1 MVLLK
6 MTKRLFKGLLA
17 VSLAVSLHAGEVK
30 EKKPAKPTKEDPQ
43 ELAAKRV
50 EAFNRFTNVVTE
62 IEKKY
67 VDKISISE
75 IMTKAIEGL
84 LSNLDAH
91 SAYLNEKKFKEFQA
105 QTEGEFGGLGITV
118 GMRDGVLTV
127 IAPLEGTPAYKA
139 GVKSGDNI
147 LKINNESTLSMS
159 IDDAINLMRGKPK
172 TPIQITI
179 VRKNEPKPL
188 VFNIV
193 RDIIKVPSVYVKKI
207 EKTPYLYVRVNSF
220 DKNVTKSVLDGLKAN
235 PKAKG
240 IVLDLRGNPGGLL
253 NQAVGLSN
261 LFIKEGVLVS
271 QRGKNKEENLEYKAN
286 GRAPYANL
294 PIAVLVNGGSASASE
309 IVAGAL
315 QDHKRAVIIGEK
327 TFGKGSVQ
335 MLLPVNKDEAIKITT
350 ARYYLP
356 SGRTIQAKGITPDIV
371 IYPGKVPEN
380 ENKFSLKE
388 ADLKHHL
395 EQELKKLDD
404 TNKDSASKNTDKN
417 KKSEESEEEK
427 EVTPK
432 MINDDIQLKTAIDS
446 LKTWSIVDEKMDE
459 KALKKK

>member
-1 MVLLK
+1 MVLLT

-17 VSLAVSLHAGEVK
+17 ISLAVSLHGGEVK
-30 EKKPAKPTKEDPQ
+30 EKKPVKPVKEDPQ

-50 EAFNRFTNVVTE
+50 EAFSRFSNVVSE

-188 VFNIV
+188 VFNII
-193 RDIIKVPSVYVKKI
+193 RDIIKLPSVYVKKI
-207 EKTPYLYVRVNSF
+207 KETPYLYVRVSGF
-220 DKNVTKSVLDGLKAN
+220 DKNVTKSVLEGLKAN

-271 QRGKNKEENLEYKAN
+271 QKGKNKEENLEYKAN
-286 GRAPYANL
+286 GRAPYTNL

-404 TNKDSASKNTDKN
+404 KTPNSKEADKDKKN
-417 KKSEESEEEK
+417 EEEK

-459 KALKKK
+459 KAPKKK

>member
-1 MVLLK
+1 

-17 VSLAVSLHAGEVK
+17 ISLAVSLHGGEVK
-30 EKKPAKPTKEDPQ
+30 EKKPVKPVKEDPQ

-50 EAFNRFTNVVTE
+50 EAFSRFSNVVSE

-188 VFNIV
+188 VFNII
-193 RDIIKVPSVYVKKI
+193 RDIIKLPSVYVKKI
-207 EKTPYLYVRVNSF
+207 KETPYLYVRVSGF
-220 DKNVTKSVLDGLKAN
+220 DKNVTKSVLEGLKAN

-271 QRGKNKEENLEYKAN
+271 QKGKNKEENLEYKAN
-286 GRAPYANL
+286 GRAPYTNL

-395 EQELKKLDD
+395 EQELKKIDD
-404 TNKDSASKNTDKN
+404 KTPNSKEADKDKKN
-417 KKSEESEEEK
+417 EEEK
-427 EVTPK
+427 EITPK

-459 KALKKK
+459 KAPKKK

>member
-1 MVLLK
+1 

-17 VSLAVSLHAGEVK
+17 ISLAVSLHGGEVK
-30 EKKPAKPTKEDPQ
+30 EKKPVKPVKEDPQ

-50 EAFNRFTNVVTE
+50 EAFSRFSNVVSE

-188 VFNIV
+188 VFNII
-193 RDIIKVPSVYVKKI
+193 RDIIKLPSVYVKKI
-207 EKTPYLYVRVNSF
+207 KETPYLYVRVSGF
-220 DKNVTKSVLDGLKAN
+220 DKNVTKSVLEGLKAN

-271 QRGKNKEENLEYKAN
+271 QKGKNKEENLEYKAN

-315 QDHKRAVIIGEK
+315 QDHKRAIIIGEK

-395 EQELKKLDD
+395 EQELKKIDD
-404 TNKDSASKNTDKN
+404 KTPNSKEADKDKKN
-417 KKSEESEEEK
+417 EEEK

-432 MINDDIQLKTAIDS
+432 MVNDDIQLKTAIDS

-459 KALKKK
+459 KAPKKK

>member
-1 MVLLK
+1 

-17 VSLAVSLHAGEVK
+17 ISLAVSLHGGEVK
-30 EKKPAKPTKEDPQ
+30 EKKPVKPVKEDPQ

-67 VDKISISE
+67 VDKITISE

-139 GVKSGDNI
+139 GVKAGDNI

-172 TPIQITI
+172 TSIQITI

-193 RDIIKVPSVYVKKI
+193 RDIIKIPSVYVKKI
-207 EKTPYLYVRVNSF
+207 KDTPYLYVRVSSF

-235 PKAKG
+235 PKIKG

-261 LFIKEGVLVS
+261 LFIKEGILVS
-271 QRGKNKEENLEYKAN
+271 QKGKNKEENLEYKAN
-286 GRAPYANL
+286 GRAPYTNL

-315 QDHKRAVIIGEK
+315 QDHKRAIIIGEK

-404 TNKDSASKNTDKN
+404 KTPNSKEADKDKKN
-417 KKSEESEEEK
+417 EEEK

-432 MINDDIQLKTAIDS
+432 MINNDIQLKTAIDS
-446 LKTWSIVDEKMDE
+446 LKTWSIVDDKMDE
-459 KALKKK
+459 KAPKKK

>member
-1 MVLLK
+1 

-17 VSLAVSLHAGEVK
+17 ISLAVSLHGGEVK
-30 EKKPAKPTKEDPQ
+30 EKKPVKPVKEDPQ

-50 EAFNRFTNVVTE
+50 EAFSRFSNVVSE

-188 VFNIV
+188 VFNII
-193 RDIIKVPSVYVKKI
+193 RDIIKLPSVYVKKI
-207 EKTPYLYVRVNSF
+207 KETPYLYVRVSGF

-271 QRGKNKEENLEYKAN
+271 QKGKNKEENLEYKAN
-286 GRAPYANL
+286 GRAPYTNL

-356 SGRTIQAKGITPDIV
+356 SGRTIQAKGIMPDIV

-404 TNKDSASKNTDKN
+404 KTPNSKEADKDKKN
-417 KKSEESEEEK
+417 EEEK

-432 MINDDIQLKTAIDS
+432 MINADIQLKTAIDS

-459 KALKKK
+459 KAPKKK

>member
-1 MVLLK
+1 

-17 VSLAVSLHAGEVK
+17 ISLAVSLHGGEVK
-30 EKKPAKPTKEDPQ
+30 EKKPVKPVKEDPQ

-50 EAFNRFTNVVTE
+50 EAFSRFSNVVSE

-139 GVKSGDNI
+139 GIKSGDNI

-188 VFNIV
+188 VFNII
-193 RDIIKVPSVYVKKI
+193 RDIIKLPSVYVKKI
-207 EKTPYLYVRVNSF
+207 EKTPYLYVRVSGF
-220 DKNVTKSVLDGLKAN
+220 DKNVTKSVLEGLKAN

-271 QRGKNKEENLEYKAN
+271 QKGKNKEENLEYKAN
-286 GRAPYANL
+286 GRAPYTNL

-395 EQELKKLDD
+395 EQELKKIDD
-404 TNKDSASKNTDKN
+404 KTPNSKEADKDKKN
-417 KKSEESEEEK
+417 EEEK

-432 MINDDIQLKTAIDS
+432 MINADIQLKTAIDS

-459 KALKKK
+459 KAPKKK

>member
-1 MVLLK
+1 

-17 VSLAVSLHAGEVK
+17 ISLAVSLHGGEVK
-30 EKKPAKPTKEDPQ
+30 EKKPVKPVKEDPQ

-50 EAFNRFTNVVTE
+50 EAFSRFSNVVSE

-172 TPIQITI
+172 TPIQITV

-188 VFNIV
+188 VFNII
-193 RDIIKVPSVYVKKI
+193 RDIIKLPSVYVKKI
-207 EKTPYLYVRVNSF
+207 KETPYLYVRVSGF
-220 DKNVTKSVLDGLKAN
+220 DKNVTKSVLEGLKAN

-271 QRGKNKEENLEYKAN
+271 QKGKNKEENLEYKAN
-286 GRAPYANL
+286 GRAPYTNL

-315 QDHKRAVIIGEK
+315 QDHKRAIIIGEK

-335 MLLPVNKDEAIKITT
+335 MLIPVNKDEAIKITT

-395 EQELKKLDD
+395 EQELKKIDD
-404 TNKDSASKNTDKN
+404 KTPNSKEADKDKKN
-417 KKSEESEEEK
+417 EEEK
-427 EVTPK
+427 EITPK

-459 KALKKK
+459 KASKKK

>member
-1 MVLLK
+1 

-17 VSLAVSLHAGEVK
+17 ISLAVSLHGGEVK
-30 EKKPAKPTKEDPQ
+30 EKKPVKPVKEDPQ

-50 EAFNRFTNVVTE
+50 EAFSRFSNVVSE

-172 TPIQITI
+172 TSIQITI

-188 VFNIV
+188 VFNII
-193 RDIIKVPSVYVKKI
+193 RDIIKLPSVYVKKI
-207 EKTPYLYVRVNSF
+207 EKTPYLYVRVSGF
-220 DKNVTKSVLDGLKAN
+220 DKNVTKSVLEGLKAN

-271 QRGKNKEENLEYKAN
+271 QKGKNKEENLEYKAN
-286 GRAPYANL
+286 GRAPYTNL

-315 QDHKRAVIIGEK
+315 QDYKRAVIIGEK

-404 TNKDSASKNTDKN
+404 KTPNSKEADKDKKN
-417 KKSEESEEEK
+417 EEEK

-459 KALKKK
+459 KAPKKK

>member
-1 MVLLK
+1 

-17 VSLAVSLHAGEVK
+17 ISLAVSLHGGEVK
-30 EKKPAKPTKEDPQ
+30 EKKPVKPVKEDPQ

-50 EAFNRFTNVVTE
+50 EAFSRFSNVVSE

-188 VFNIV
+188 VFNII
-193 RDIIKVPSVYVKKI
+193 RDIIKLPSVYVKKI
-207 EKTPYLYVRVNSF
+207 KETPYLYVRVSGF
-220 DKNVTKSVLDGLKAN
+220 DKNVTKSVLEGLKAN

-271 QRGKNKEENLEYKAN
+271 QKGKNKEENLEYKAN
-286 GRAPYANL
+286 GRAPYTNL

-404 TNKDSASKNTDKN
+404 KNPNSKEADKDKKN
-417 KKSEESEEEK
+417 EEEK

-446 LKTWSIVDEKMDE
+446 LKTWSIIDNQTDEKTP
-459 KALKKK
+459 KKK

>member
-1 MVLLK
+1 M
-6 MTKRLFKGLLA
+6 
-17 VSLAVSLHAGEVK
+17 SLHGGEVK
-30 EKKPAKPTKEDPQ
+30 EKKPVKPVKEDPQ

-50 EAFNRFTNVVTE
+50 EAFSRFSNVVTE

-139 GVKSGDNI
+139 GVKAGDNI

-188 VFNIV
+188 VFNII
-193 RDIIKVPSVYVKKI
+193 RDIIKLPSVYVKKI

-271 QRGKNKEENLEYKAN
+271 QKGKNKEENLEYKAN
-286 GRAPYANL
+286 GRAPYTNL

-315 QDHKRAVIIGEK
+315 QDHKRAVIIGER

-395 EQELKKLDD
+395 EQELKKIDD
-404 TNKDSASKNTDKN
+404 KTPNSKEADKDKKN
-417 KKSEESEEEK
+417 EEEK

-459 KALKKK
+459 KAPKKK

>member
-1 MVLLK
+1 

-17 VSLAVSLHAGEVK
+17 ISLAVSLHGGEVK
-30 EKKPAKPTKEDPQ
+30 EKKPVKPVKEDPQ

-50 EAFNRFTNVVTE
+50 EAFSRFSNVVTE

-172 TPIQITI
+172 TPIQITV

-188 VFNIV
+188 VFNII
-193 RDIIKVPSVYVKKI
+193 RDIIKLPSVYVKKI
-207 EKTPYLYVRVNSF
+207 KETPYLYVRVSGF
-220 DKNVTKSVLDGLKAN
+220 DKNVTKSVLEGLKAN

-271 QRGKNKEENLEYKAN
+271 QKGKNKEENLEYKAN
-286 GRAPYANL
+286 GRAPYTNL

-404 TNKDSASKNTDKN
+404 KTPNSKEADKDKKN
-417 KKSEESEEEK
+417 EEEK

-459 KALKKK
+459 KAPKKK

>member
-1 MVLLK
+1 

-17 VSLAVSLHAGEVK
+17 ISLAVSLHGGEVK
-30 EKKPAKPTKEDPQ
+30 EKKPVKPVKEDPQ

-50 EAFNRFTNVVTE
+50 EAFSRFSNVVSE

-188 VFNIV
+188 VFNII
-193 RDIIKVPSVYVKKI
+193 RDIIKLPSVYVKKI
-207 EKTPYLYVRVNSF
+207 KETPYLYVRVSGF
-220 DKNVTKSVLDGLKAN
+220 DKNVTKSVLEGLKAN

-271 QRGKNKEENLEYKAN
+271 QKGKNKEENLEYKAN
-286 GRAPYANL
+286 GRAPYTNL

-395 EQELKKLDD
+395 EQELKKIDD
-404 TNKDSASKNTDKN
+404 KTPNSKEADKDKKN
-417 KKSEESEEEK
+417 EEEK
-427 EVTPK
+427 EVTLK

-459 KALKKK
+459 KAPKKK

>member
-1 MVLLK
+1 

-17 VSLAVSLHAGEVK
+17 ISLAVSLHGGEVK
-30 EKKPAKPTKEDPQ
+30 EKKPVKPVKEDPQ

-50 EAFNRFTNVVTE
+50 EAFSRFSNVVTE

-139 GVKSGDNI
+139 GVKSGDSI

-159 IDDAINLMRGKPK
+159 IDDAVNLMRGKPK
-172 TPIQITI
+172 TSIQITV

-193 RDIIKVPSVYVKKI
+193 RDIIKIPSVYVKKI
-207 EKTPYLYVRVNSF
+207 KDMPYLYVRVNSF

-235 PKAKG
+235 PKVKG

-286 GRAPYANL
+286 GRAPYTNL
-294 PIAVLVNGGSASASE
+294 PVVVLVNGGSASASE

-315 QDHKRAVIIGEK
+315 QDHKRAIIIGEK

-335 MLLPVNKDEAIKITT
+335 VLLPVNKDEAIKITT

-404 TNKDSASKNTDKN
+404 KNPNSKEADKD
-417 KKSEESEEEK
+417 KKSEEEK

-459 KALKKK
+459 KAPKKK

>member
-1 MVLLK
+1 

-17 VSLAVSLHAGEVK
+17 VSLAVSLHGGEVK
-30 EKKPAKPTKEDPQ
+30 EKKPVKPVKEDPQ

-50 EAFNRFTNVVTE
+50 EAFSRFSNVVSE
-62 IEKKY
+62 IERKY

-139 GVKSGDNI
+139 GVKSGDTI

-172 TPIQITI
+172 TPIQITV

-188 VFNIV
+188 VFNII

-235 PKAKG
+235 PKTKG

-271 QRGKNKEENLEYKAN
+271 QKGKNKEENLEYKAN
-286 GRAPYANL
+286 GRAPYTNL

-395 EQELKKLDD
+395 EQELKKIDD
-404 TNKDSASKNTDKN
+404 KTPNSKETDKD
-417 KKSEESEEEK
+417 KKNEEEK

-459 KALKKK
+459 KAPKKK

>member
-1 MVLLK
+1 

-17 VSLAVSLHAGEVK
+17 VSLAVSLHGGEVK
-30 EKKPAKPTKEDPQ
+30 EKKTVKPVKEDPQ

-50 EAFNRFTNVVTE
+50 EAFSRFSNVVTE

-67 VDKISISE
+67 VDKITISE

-139 GVKSGDNI
+139 GVKAGDNI

-188 VFNIV
+188 VFNII

-207 EKTPYLYVRVNSF
+207 KDAPYLYVRVNSF

-271 QRGKNKEENLEYKAN
+271 QKGKNKEENLEYKAN
-286 GRAPYANL
+286 GRAPYTNL
-294 PIAVLVNGGSASASE
+294 PVAVLVNGGSASASE

-335 MLLPVNKDEAIKITT
+335 VLLPVNKDEAIKITT

-371 IYPGKVPEN
+371 IYPGKAPEN

-404 TNKDSASKNTDKN
+404 KTTNSKEADKDKRN
-417 KKSEESEEEK
+417 EEEK

-459 KALKKK
+459 KAPKKK

>member
-1 MVLLK
+1 

-17 VSLAVSLHAGEVK
+17 ISLAVSLHGGEVK
-30 EKKPAKPTKEDPQ
+30 EKKPVKPVKEDPQ

-50 EAFNRFTNVVTE
+50 EAFSRFSNVVSE

-188 VFNIV
+188 VFNII
-193 RDIIKVPSVYVKKI
+193 RDIIKLPSVYVKKI
-207 EKTPYLYVRVNSF
+207 EKTSYLYVRVSGF

-261 LFIKEGVLVS
+261 LFIKEGILVS
-271 QRGKNKEENLEYKAN
+271 QKGKNKEENLEYKAN
-286 GRAPYANL
+286 GRAPYTNL

-371 IYPGKVPEN
+371 IYPGKAPEN

-395 EQELKKLDD
+395 EQELKKIDD
-404 TNKDSASKNTDKN
+404 KTPNSKEADKDKKN
-417 KKSEESEEEK
+417 EEEK

-459 KALKKK
+459 KAPKKK

>member
-1 MVLLK
+1 

-17 VSLAVSLHAGEVK
+17 ISLAVSLHGGEVK
-30 EKKPAKPTKEDPQ
+30 EKKPVKPVKEDPQ

-50 EAFNRFTNVVTE
+50 EAFSRFSNVVSE

-172 TPIQITI
+172 TPIQITV

-188 VFNIV
+188 VFNII
-193 RDIIKVPSVYVKKI
+193 RDIIKLPSVYVKKI
-207 EKTPYLYVRVNSF
+207 KETPYLYVRVSGF
-220 DKNVTKSVLDGLKAN
+220 DKNVTKSVLEGLKAN

-271 QRGKNKEENLEYKAN
+271 QKGKNKEENLEYKAN
-286 GRAPYANL
+286 GRAPYTNL

-395 EQELKKLDD
+395 EQELKKID
-404 TNKDSASKNTDKN
+404 DKN
-417 KKSEESEEEK
+417 PNSKEADKDKKNEEEK

-459 KALKKK
+459 KAPKKK

>member
-1 MVLLK
+1 

-17 VSLAVSLHAGEVK
+17 ISLAVSLHGGEVK
-30 EKKPAKPTKEDPQ
+30 EKKPVKPVKEDPQ

-50 EAFNRFTNVVTE
+50 EAFSRFSNVVSE

-172 TPIQITI
+172 TPIQITV

-188 VFNIV
+188 VFNII
-193 RDIIKVPSVYVKKI
+193 RDIIKLPSVYVKKI
-207 EKTPYLYVRVNSF
+207 KETPYLYVRVSGF
-220 DKNVTKSVLDGLKAN
+220 DKNVTKSVLEGLKAN

-271 QRGKNKEENLEYKAN
+271 QKGKNKEENLEYKAN
-286 GRAPYANL
+286 GRAPYTNL

-395 EQELKKLDD
+395 EQELKKIDD
-404 TNKDSASKNTDKN
+404 KTPNSKEADKDKKN
-417 KKSEESEEEK
+417 EEEK

-446 LKTWSIVDEKMDE
+446 LKTWSIIDNQTDEKTP
-459 KALKKK
+459 KKK

>member
-1 MVLLK
+1 M
-6 MTKRLFKGLLA
+6 
-17 VSLAVSLHAGEVK
+17 SLYGGEVK
-30 EKKPAKPTKEDPQ
+30 EKKPVKPIKENPQ

-50 EAFNRFTNVVTE
+50 EAFSRFTNVVTE

-67 VDKISISE
+67 VDKITISE

-172 TPIQITI
+172 TPIQITV

-188 VFNIV
+188 VFNII
-193 RDIIKVPSVYVKKI
+193 RDIIKVPSVYVKTIKD
-207 EKTPYLYVRVNSF
+207 TPYLYVRVNSF

-235 PKAKG
+235 PNIKG
-240 IVLDLRGNPGGLL
+240 VVLDLRGNPGGLL

-271 QRGKNKEENLEYKAN
+271 QKGKNKEENLEYKAN
-286 GRAPYANL
+286 GRAPYTNL
-294 PIAVLVNGGSASASE
+294 PVAVLVNGGSASASE

-335 MLLPVNKDEAIKITT
+335 VLLPVNKDEAIKITT

-395 EQELKKLDD
+395 EQELKKIDD
-404 TNKDSASKNTDKN
+404 KTPNSKETDKD
-417 KKSEESEEEK
+417 KKNEEEK

-459 KALKKK
+459 KAPKKK

>member
-1 MVLLK
+1 

-17 VSLAVSLHAGEVK
+17 ISLAVSLHGGEVK
-30 EKKPAKPTKEDPQ
+30 EKKPVKPVKEDPQ

-50 EAFNRFTNVVTE
+50 EAFSRFSNVVTE

-172 TPIQITI
+172 TPIQITV

-188 VFNIV
+188 VFNII
-193 RDIIKVPSVYVKKI
+193 RDIIKLPSVYVKKI
-207 EKTPYLYVRVNSF
+207 KETPYLYVRVSGF

-271 QRGKNKEENLEYKAN
+271 QKGKNKEENLEYKAN
-286 GRAPYANL
+286 GRAPYTNL

-335 MLLPVNKDEAIKITT
+335 VLLPVNKDEAIKITT

-395 EQELKKLDD
+395 EQELKKIDD
-404 TNKDSASKNTDKN
+404 KTPNSKEADKDKKN
-417 KKSEESEEEK
+417 EEEK

-459 KALKKK
+459 KAPKKK

>member
-1 MVLLK
+1 
-6 MTKRLFKGLLA
+6 MTKRLFKWLLA
-17 VSLAVSLHAGEVK
+17 ISLAVSLHGGEVK
-30 EKKPAKPTKEDPQ
+30 EKKPVKPVKEDPQ

-50 EAFNRFTNVVTE
+50 EAFSRFSNVVSE

-188 VFNIV
+188 VFNII
-193 RDIIKVPSVYVKKI
+193 RDIIKLPSVYVKKI
-207 EKTPYLYVRVNSF
+207 KETPYLYVRVSGF

-271 QRGKNKEENLEYKAN
+271 QKGKNKEENLEYKAN
-286 GRAPYANL
+286 GRAPYTNL

-404 TNKDSASKNTDKN
+404 KTPNSKEADKDKKN
-417 KKSEESEEEK
+417 EEEK

-459 KALKKK
+459 KAPKKK

>member
-1 MVLLK
+1 

-17 VSLAVSLHAGEVK
+17 ISLAVSLHGGEVK
-30 EKKPAKPTKEDPQ
+30 EKKPVKPVKEDPQ

-50 EAFNRFTNVVTE
+50 EAFSRFSNVVTE

-172 TPIQITI
+172 TPIQITV

-188 VFNIV
+188 VFNII
-193 RDIIKVPSVYVKKI
+193 RDIIKLPSVYVKKI
-207 EKTPYLYVRVNSF
+207 KETPYLYVRVSGF

-271 QRGKNKEENLEYKAN
+271 QKGKNKEENLEYKAN
-286 GRAPYANL
+286 GRAPYTNL

-335 MLLPVNKDEAIKITT
+335 VLLPVNKDEAIKITT

-395 EQELKKLDD
+395 EQELKKIDD
-404 TNKDSASKNTDKN
+404 KTPNSKEADKDKKN
-417 KKSEESEEEK
+417 EEEK

-459 KALKKK
+459 KVPKKK

>member
-1 MVLLK
+1 

-17 VSLAVSLHAGEVK
+17 ISLAVSLHGGEVK
-30 EKKPAKPTKEDPQ
+30 EKKPVKPVKEDPQ

-50 EAFNRFTNVVTE
+50 EAFSRFSNVVSE

-172 TPIQITI
+172 TPIQITV

-188 VFNIV
+188 VFNII
-193 RDIIKVPSVYVKKI
+193 RDIIKLPSVYVKKI
-207 EKTPYLYVRVNSF
+207 KETPYLYVRVSGF
-220 DKNVTKSVLDGLKAN
+220 DKNVTKSVLEGLKAN

-271 QRGKNKEENLEYKAN
+271 QKGKNKEENLEYKAN
-286 GRAPYANL
+286 GRAPYTNL

-395 EQELKKLDD
+395 EQELKKIDD
-404 TNKDSASKNTDKN
+404 KTPNSKEADKDKKN
-417 KKSEESEEEK
+417 EEEK

-432 MINDDIQLKTAIDS
+432 MVNDDIQLKTAIDS

-459 KALKKK
+459 KAPKKK

>member
-1 MVLLK
+1 

-17 VSLAVSLHAGEVK
+17 ISLAVSLHGGEVK
-30 EKKPAKPTKEDPQ
+30 EKKPVKPVKEDPQ

-50 EAFNRFTNVVTE
+50 EAFSRFSNVVSE

-172 TPIQITI
+172 TPIQITV

-188 VFNIV
+188 VFNII
-193 RDIIKVPSVYVKKI
+193 RDIIKLPSVYVKKI
-207 EKTPYLYVRVNSF
+207 KETPYLYVRVSGF
-220 DKNVTKSVLDGLKAN
+220 DKNVTKSVLEGLKAN

-271 QRGKNKEENLEYKAN
+271 QKGKNKEENLEYKAN

-404 TNKDSASKNTDKN
+404 KTPNSKEADKDKKN
-417 KKSEESEEEK
+417 EEEK

-459 KALKKK
+459 KTPKKK

>member
-1 MVLLK
+1 M
-6 MTKRLFKGLLA
+6 
-17 VSLAVSLHAGEVK
+17 SLHGGEVK
-30 EKKPAKPTKEDPQ
+30 EKKPVKPVKEDPQ

-50 EAFNRFTNVVTE
+50 EAFSRFSNVVSE
-62 IEKKY
+62 IERKY

-139 GVKSGDNI
+139 GVKSGDTI

-172 TPIQITI
+172 TPIQITV

-188 VFNIV
+188 VFNII

-220 DKNVTKSVLDGLKAN
+220 DKNVTRSVLDGLKAN
-235 PKAKG
+235 PKTKG

-261 LFIKEGVLVS
+261 LFIKEGILVS
-271 QRGKNKEENLEYKAN
+271 QKGKNKEENLEYKAN
-286 GRAPYANL
+286 GRAPYTNL

-315 QDHKRAVIIGEK
+315 QDHKRAIIIGEK

-335 MLLPVNKDEAIKITT
+335 VLLPVNKDEAVKITT

-395 EQELKKLDD
+395 EQELKKIDD
-404 TNKDSASKNTDKN
+404 KTPNSKETDKD
-417 KKSEESEEEK
+417 KKNEEEK

-459 KALKKK
+459 KVHKKK

>member
-1 MVLLK
+1 

-17 VSLAVSLHAGEVK
+17 VSLAVSLHGGEVK
-30 EKKPAKPTKEDPQ
+30 EKKPVKPVKEDPQ

-50 EAFNRFTNVVTE
+50 EAFSRFSNVVSE

-172 TPIQITI
+172 TPIQITV

-188 VFNIV
+188 VFNII
-193 RDIIKVPSVYVKKI
+193 RDIIKLPSVYVKKI
-207 EKTPYLYVRVNSF
+207 KETPYLYVRVSGF
-220 DKNVTKSVLDGLKAN
+220 DKNVTKSVLEGLKAN

-271 QRGKNKEENLEYKAN
+271 QKGKNKEENLEYKAN
-286 GRAPYANL
+286 GRAPYTNL

-395 EQELKKLDD
+395 EQELKKIDD
-404 TNKDSASKNTDKN
+404 KTPNSKEADKDKKN
-417 KKSEESEEEK
+417 EEEK

-432 MINDDIQLKTAIDS
+432 MINGDIQLKTAIDS

-459 KALKKK
+459 KAPKKK

>member
-1 MVLLK
+1 M
-6 MTKRLFKGLLA
+6 
-17 VSLAVSLHAGEVK
+17 SLHGGEVK
-30 EKKPAKPTKEDPQ
+30 EKKPVKPVKEDPQ

-50 EAFNRFTNVVTE
+50 EAFSRFSNVVSE

-188 VFNIV
+188 VFNII
-193 RDIIKVPSVYVKKI
+193 RDIIKLPSVYVKKI
-207 EKTPYLYVRVNSF
+207 KETPYLYVRVSGF
-220 DKNVTKSVLDGLKAN
+220 DKNVTKSVLEGLKAN

-271 QRGKNKEENLEYKAN
+271 QKGKNKEENLEYKAN
-286 GRAPYANL
+286 GRAPYTNL

-395 EQELKKLDD
+395 EQELKKIDD
-404 TNKDSASKNTDKN
+404 KTPNSKEADKDKKN
-417 KKSEESEEEK
+417 EEEK
-427 EVTPK
+427 EITPK

-459 KALKKK
+459 KAPKKK

>member
-1 MVLLK
+1 

-17 VSLAVSLHAGEVK
+17 ISLAVSLHGGEVK
-30 EKKPAKPTKEDPQ
+30 EKKPVKPVKEDPQ

-50 EAFNRFTNVVTE
+50 EAFSRFSNVVSE

-188 VFNIV
+188 VFNII
-193 RDIIKVPSVYVKKI
+193 RDIIKLPSVYVKTIK
-207 EKTPYLYVRVNSF
+207 ETPYLYVRVSGF
-220 DKNVTKSVLDGLKAN
+220 DKNVTKSVLEGLKAN

-271 QRGKNKEENLEYKAN
+271 QKGKNKEENLEYKAN
-286 GRAPYANL
+286 GRAPYTNL
-294 PIAVLVNGGSASASE
+294 PIAVLVNSGSASASE

-395 EQELKKLDD
+395 EQELKKIDD
-404 TNKDSASKNTDKN
+404 KTPNSKEADKDKKN
-417 KKSEESEEEK
+417 EEEK

-459 KALKKK
+459 KAPKKK

>member
-1 MVLLK
+1 

-17 VSLAVSLHAGEVK
+17 VSLAVSLHGGEVK
-30 EKKPAKPTKEDPQ
+30 EKKPVKPVKEDPQ

-50 EAFNRFTNVVTE
+50 EAFSRFSNVVSE

-172 TPIQITI
+172 TPIQITV

-188 VFNIV
+188 VFNII

-207 EKTPYLYVRVNSF
+207 KETPYLYVRVSGF

-235 PKAKG
+235 PKVKG

-271 QRGKNKEENLEYKAN
+271 QKGKNKEENLEYKAN
-286 GRAPYANL
+286 GRAPYTNL

-395 EQELKKLDD
+395 EQELKKID
-404 TNKDSASKNTDKN
+404 NKTPNSKEADKD
-417 KKSEESEEEK
+417 KKNEEEK

-459 KALKKK
+459 KAPKKK

>member
-1 MVLLK
+1 

-17 VSLAVSLHAGEVK
+17 ISLAVSLHGGEVK
-30 EKKPAKPTKEDPQ
+30 EKKPVKPVKEDPQ

-50 EAFNRFTNVVTE
+50 EAFSRFSNVVSE

-91 SAYLNEKKFKEFQA
+91 SAYLNERKFKEFQA

-188 VFNIV
+188 VFNII
-193 RDIIKVPSVYVKKI
+193 RDIIKLPSVYVKKI
-207 EKTPYLYVRVNSF
+207 EKTPYLYVRVSGF
-220 DKNVTKSVLDGLKAN
+220 DKNVTKSVLEGLKAN

-261 LFIKEGVLVS
+261 LFIKEGILVS
-271 QRGKNKEENLEYKAN
+271 QKGKNKEENLEYKAN
-286 GRAPYANL
+286 GRAPYTNL

-395 EQELKKLDD
+395 EQELKKIDD
-404 TNKDSASKNTDKN
+404 KTPNSKEADKDKKN
-417 KKSEESEEEK
+417 EEEK

-459 KALKKK
+459 KVPKKK

>member
-1 MVLLK
+1 

-17 VSLAVSLHAGEVK
+17 ISLAVSLHGGEVK
-30 EKKPAKPTKEDPQ
+30 EKKPVKPVKEDPQ

-50 EAFNRFTNVVTE
+50 EAFSRFSNVVSE

-188 VFNIV
+188 VFNII
-193 RDIIKVPSVYVKKI
+193 RDIIKLPSVYVKKI
-207 EKTPYLYVRVNSF
+207 EKTPYLYVRVSGF

-271 QRGKNKEENLEYKAN
+271 QKGKNKEENLEYKAN
-286 GRAPYANL
+286 GRAPYTNL

-395 EQELKKLDD
+395 EQELKKIDD
-404 TNKDSASKNTDKN
+404 KTPNSKEADKDKKN
-417 KKSEESEEEK
+417 EEEK

-446 LKTWSIVDEKMDE
+446 LKTWSIVDDKMDE
-459 KALKKK
+459 KAPKKK

>member
-1 MVLLK
+1 MVLLT

-17 VSLAVSLHAGEVK
+17 ISLAVSLHGGEVK
-30 EKKPAKPTKEDPQ
+30 EKKPVKPVKEDPQ

-50 EAFNRFTNVVTE
+50 EAFSRFSNVVSE

-172 TPIQITI
+172 TPIQITV

-188 VFNIV
+188 VFNII
-193 RDIIKVPSVYVKKI
+193 RDIIKLPSVYVKKI
-207 EKTPYLYVRVNSF
+207 KETPYLYVRVSGF
-220 DKNVTKSVLDGLKAN
+220 DKNVTKSVLEGLKAN

-271 QRGKNKEENLEYKAN
+271 QKGKNKEENLEYKAN
-286 GRAPYANL
+286 GRAPYTNL
-294 PIAVLVNGGSASASE
+294 PVVVLVNGGSASASE

-315 QDHKRAVIIGEK
+315 QDHKRAIIIGEK

-335 MLLPVNKDEAIKITT
+335 VLLPVNKDEAIKITT

-404 TNKDSASKNTDKN
+404 KNPNSKEADKD
-417 KKSEESEEEK
+417 KKSEEEK

-459 KALKKK
+459 KAPKKK

>member
-1 MVLLK
+1 

-17 VSLAVSLHAGEVK
+17 ISLAVSLHGGEVK
-30 EKKPAKPTKEDPQ
+30 EKKPVKPVKEDPQ

-50 EAFNRFTNVVTE
+50 EAFSRFSNVVTE

-188 VFNIV
+188 VFNII
-193 RDIIKVPSVYVKKI
+193 RDIIKLPSVYVKKI
-207 EKTPYLYVRVNSF
+207 KETPYLYVRVSGF
-220 DKNVTKSVLDGLKAN
+220 DKNVTKSVLEGLKAN

-271 QRGKNKEENLEYKAN
+271 QKGKNKEENLEYKAN
-286 GRAPYANL
+286 GRAPYTNL

-395 EQELKKLDD
+395 EQELKKIDD
-404 TNKDSASKNTDKN
+404 KTPNSKEADKDKKN
-417 KKSEESEEEK
+417 EEEK

-459 KALKKK
+459 KAPKKK

>member
-1 MVLLK
+1 MVLLT

-17 VSLAVSLHAGEVK
+17 VSLAVSLHGGEVK
-30 EKKPAKPTKEDPQ
+30 EKKPVKPIKENPQ

-172 TPIQITI
+172 TPIQITV

-188 VFNIV
+188 VFNII
-193 RDIIKVPSVYVKKI
+193 RDIIKLPSVYVKKI
-207 EKTPYLYVRVNSF
+207 KETPYLYVRVSGF

-271 QRGKNKEENLEYKAN
+271 QKGKNKEENLEYKAN
-286 GRAPYANL
+286 GRAPYTNL

-335 MLLPVNKDEAIKITT
+335 VLLPVNKDEAIKITT

-404 TNKDSASKNTDKN
+404 KTPNSKEADKDKKN
-417 KKSEESEEEK
+417 EEEK

-459 KALKKK
+459 KAPKKK

>member
-1 MVLLK
+1 M
-6 MTKRLFKGLLA
+6 
-17 VSLAVSLHAGEVK
+17 SLHGGEVK
-30 EKKPAKPTKEDPQ
+30 EKKPVKPVKEDPQ

-50 EAFNRFTNVVTE
+50 EAFSRFSNVVTE

-67 VDKISISE
+67 VDKITISE

-139 GVKSGDNI
+139 GVKAGDNI

-188 VFNIV
+188 VFNII
-193 RDIIKVPSVYVKKI
+193 RDIIKIPSVYVKKI
-207 EKTPYLYVRVNSF
+207 KGTPYLYVRVNSF

-235 PKAKG
+235 PKVKG

-261 LFIKEGVLVS
+261 LFIKEGILVS
-271 QRGKNKEENLEYKAN
+271 QKGKNKEENLEYKAN
-286 GRAPYANL
+286 GRAPYTNL

-315 QDHKRAVIIGEK
+315 QDHKRAIIIGEK

-335 MLLPVNKDEAIKITT
+335 VLLPVNKDEAIKITT

-395 EQELKKLDD
+395 EQELKKIDD
-404 TNKDSASKNTDKN
+404 KTPNSKEADKDKKN
-417 KKSEESEEEK
+417 EEEK

-459 KALKKK
+459 KAPKKK

>member
-1 MVLLK
+1 MVLLT

-17 VSLAVSLHAGEVK
+17 ISLAVSLHGGEVK
-30 EKKPAKPTKEDPQ
+30 EKKPVKPVKEDPQ

-50 EAFNRFTNVVTE
+50 EAFSRFSNVVTE

-67 VDKISISE
+67 VDKITISE

-172 TPIQITI
+172 TPIQITV

-188 VFNIV
+188 VFNII
-193 RDIIKVPSVYVKKI
+193 RDIIKLPSVYVKKI
-207 EKTPYLYVRVNSF
+207 EKTPYLYVRVSGF

-261 LFIKEGVLVS
+261 LFIKEGILVS
-271 QRGKNKEENLEYKAN
+271 QKGKNKEENLEYKAN
-286 GRAPYANL
+286 GRAPYTNL

-335 MLLPVNKDEAIKITT
+335 VLLPVNKDEAIKITT

-395 EQELKKLDD
+395 EQELKKIDD
-404 TNKDSASKNTDKN
+404 KTPNSKEADKDKKN
-417 KKSEESEEEK
+417 EEEK

-459 KALKKK
+459 KAPKKK

>member
-1 MVLLK
+1 

-17 VSLAVSLHAGEVK
+17 ISLAVSLHGGEVK
-30 EKKPAKPTKEDPQ
+30 EKKPVKLVKEDPQ

-50 EAFNRFTNVVTE
+50 EAFSRFSNVVSE

-188 VFNIV
+188 VFNII
-193 RDIIKVPSVYVKKI
+193 RDIIKLPSVYVKKI
-207 EKTPYLYVRVNSF
+207 KETPYLYVRVSGF
-220 DKNVTKSVLDGLKAN
+220 DKNVTKSVLEGLKAN

-271 QRGKNKEENLEYKAN
+271 QKGKNKEENLEYKAN
-286 GRAPYANL
+286 GRAPYTNL

-395 EQELKKLDD
+395 EQELKKIDD
-404 TNKDSASKNTDKN
+404 KTPNSKEADKDKKN
-417 KKSEESEEEK
+417 EEEK

-459 KALKKK
+459 KAPKKK

>member
-1 MVLLK
+1 M
-6 MTKRLFKGLLA
+6 
-17 VSLAVSLHAGEVK
+17 SLHGGEVK
-30 EKKPAKPTKEDPQ
+30 EKKPVKPVKEDPQ

-50 EAFNRFTNVVTE
+50 EAFSRFSNVVTE

-67 VDKISISE
+67 VDKITISE

-91 SAYLNEKKFKEFQA
+91 SAYLNEKKFKDFQA

-139 GVKSGDNI
+139 GVKAGDNI

-188 VFNIV
+188 VFNII

-207 EKTPYLYVRVNSF
+207 KDISYLYVRVNSF

-235 PKAKG
+235 PKTKG

-261 LFIKEGVLVS
+261 LFIKEGILVS
-271 QRGKNKEENLEYKAN
+271 QKGKNKEENLEYKAN
-286 GRAPYANL
+286 GRAPYTNL

-315 QDHKRAVIIGEK
+315 QDHKRAIIIGEK

-335 MLLPVNKDEAIKITT
+335 VLLPVNKDEAIKITT

-395 EQELKKLDD
+395 EQELKKIDD
-404 TNKDSASKNTDKN
+404 KTPNSKEADKDKKN
-417 KKSEESEEEK
+417 EEEK

-459 KALKKK
+459 KVPKKK

>member
-1 MVLLK
+1 M
-6 MTKRLFKGLLA
+6 
-17 VSLAVSLHAGEVK
+17 SLHGGEVK
-30 EKKPAKPTKEDPQ
+30 EKKPVKPVKEDPQ

-50 EAFNRFTNVVTE
+50 EAFSRFSNVVTE

-67 VDKISISE
+67 VDKITISE

-91 SAYLNEKKFKEFQA
+91 SAYLNEKKFKDFQA

-139 GVKSGDNI
+139 GVKAGDNI

-193 RDIIKVPSVYVKKI
+193 RDIIKVPSVYVKTIK
-207 EKTPYLYVRVNSF
+207 ETPYLYVRVNSF

-235 PKAKG
+235 PKVKG

-261 LFIKEGVLVS
+261 LFIKEGILVS
-271 QRGKNKEENLEYKAN
+271 QKGKNKEENLEYKAN
-286 GRAPYANL
+286 GRAPYTNL

-335 MLLPVNKDEAIKITT
+335 VLLPVNKDEAIKITT

-395 EQELKKLDD
+395 EQELKKIDD
-404 TNKDSASKNTDKN
+404 KTPNSKEADKDKKN
-417 KKSEESEEEK
+417 EEEK

-459 KALKKK
+459 KTPKKK